1 MIASVIGATG
11 YTGGEL
17 LRLLLNHDKMEI
29 GLLTSETHAGKK
41 VSQFHPNLTGLV
53 DQDFIT
59 LDVNKVIKESDV
71 IFAALPHGAS
81 NEIISK
87 IYSIDENVN
96 LIDLSGDFRF
106 DDLSVYEEWYKI
118 KHTDPELNK
127 KAVFGLPELYK
138 EKIKKA
144 KLIANPGC
152 YPTSAILGSAP
163 LLKNKLVKEDIIVD
177 SKSGVSG
184 AGKKLTDNTH
194 FPEANDNFS
203 AYGVATH
210 RHSPEIQQEMEK
222 LFGKKVNLSFTPHLL
237 PINRGI
243 LTTIYLSFI
252 DFMETKEVINLYNE
266 FYKDC
271 PFVRILPEGK
281 YPQTKAVAGSNYC
294 DIGIK
299 SDKRTGRV
307 IVISAIDNLVK
318 GASGQAIQNMNLM
331 MGFDEKEGLKVVPLY
346 P

>member
-1 MIASVIGATG
+1 MIASIIGATG

-17 LRLLLNHDKMEI
+17 IRLLLNHNKVEI
-29 GLLTSETHAGKK
+29 GILTSESYVGKK
-41 VSQFHPNLTGLV
+41 VSDVHTNLSGFI
-53 DQDFIT
+53 DQSFVAFDADEI
-59 LDVNKVIKESDV
+59 IKGSDV

-87 IYSIDENVN
+87 IYSLNEDTH

-118 KHTDPELNK
+118 THTDPQLNK
-127 KAVFGLPELYK
+127 RAVFGLPELYK
-138 EKIKKA
+138 EKIKTA

-152 YPTSAILGSAP
+152 YPTSAILGAAP
-163 LLKNKLVKEDIIVD
+163 LLKDKLVNSDIIVD

-184 AGKKLTDNTH
+184 AGKKLTDVTH
-194 FPEANDNFS
+194 FPEANENFS
-203 AYGVATH
+203 AYGVANH

-222 LFGKKVNLSFTPHLL
+222 LFGGGVNLSFTPHLVPL
-237 PINRGI
+237 NRGI
-243 LTTIYLSFI
+243 LTTIYMNSNSFI
-252 DFMETKEVINLYNE
+252 ETEDAIEKFRD
-266 FYKDC
+266 FYKDA
-271 PFVRILPEGK
+271 PFVRVLEEGK
-281 YPQTKAVAGSNYC
+281 LPQVKAVSGSNYC

-299 SDKRTGRV
+299 SDKRTGRI
-307 IVISAIDNLVK
+307 IVITAIDNLVK

-331 MGFDEKEGLKVVPLY
+331 MGFDEREGLKVVPLY